1 MPPPPPPPPLSLPLP
16 SLPLL
21 PPLLLLLFALV
32 LGGSRAGLYETGGP
46 VVELGAEGI
55 RLAIVNSTSAWAV
68 HFYTEWCGHCADFA
82 PVWTALA
89 KDITDWGAAVRIAAF
104 NCAGT
109 RGRAYRTCRD
119 LGVRSWPQYTFYKA
133 FSNSSLHGDSYPEL
147 EGTMQALRRWVIS
160 RLLSHAAE
168 EWPPACPPLEPAS
181 PQEVMSFPREEEQG
195 DTLAL
200 IFEEEESFVGRE
212 VILDLLAYERL
223 SVRRVLSSESSL
235 VSAFAVDSFPTCLLL
250 HPNGTRARVHVRMA
264 VRSFF
269 AYELRRLPGVT
280 RGESSTVAHAPGDA
294 AETRAPWRE
303 FDGSR
308 VYMAD
313 LEGGLH
319 FALRVEVG
327 TRPTLS
333 GASLAALKNFVR
345 VLVKFFPGRVCVL
358 RLLESV
364 LRWLEALPPRRRV
377 TALELERLLDGS
389 HAQEGGDL
397 LPDVA
402 TWVGCQGSGPRHGGL
417 PCALW
422 GLFHVLA
429 ASAAI
434 ANDSLVATGD
444 APAWDPLEVLRAV
457 RGYVAHFFSCR
468 TCALHFDAAVRQGA
482 AAVRDADAAALWL
495 WRQHNHVNA
504 RLAGSRAD
512 DPAFPKAPWPPAA
525 LCPECRVSLG
535 ARWAWDEA
543 SVLRFLKRHFSADN
557 VALDFLSPP
566 CASEFAGDTERPP
579 APLGHRGRGAVDDD
593 AAGDVAAPPP
603 ARREDPIVDLDA
615 FEELQLQ
622 RWRTQGAAAAAVE
635 GDAGR
640 RAARTMPTATT
651 AAAVVEEAERWRRV
665 GGSRPAVRA
674 GDFSAVDAGLCALLY
689 ACSSLC
695 LLAVYSCLRRR
706 VRGTEG
712 ARGRRTAA
720 GGALGH

>member
-1 MPPPPPPPPLSLPLP
+1 MPPPPPPPLSLPLP

-21 PPLLLLLFALV
+21 PPLLLLLLALV

-89 KDITDWGAAVRIAAF
+89 KDITGPSVCLSGCLSISLSVRPSV
-104 NCAGT
+104 CV
-109 RGRAYRTCRD
+109 C
-119 LGVRSWPQYTFYKA
+119 
-133 FSNSSLHGDSYPEL
+133 
-147 EGTMQALRRWVIS
+147 GTMQALRRWVIS

-181 PQEVMSFPREEEQG
+181 LQEVMSFPREEEQG

-235 VSAFAVDSFPTCLLL
+235 VRAFAVDSFPTCLLL

-303 FDGSR
+303 FDRSR

-345 VLVKFFPGRVCVL
+345 VLVKFLPGRACVL
-358 RLLESV
+358 RLLESL

-377 TALELERLLDGS
+377 TAQMHAGLDASPFGRGQ
-389 HAQEGGDL
+389 QEGGDL

-429 ASAAI
+429 TSAAI

-495 WRQHNHVNA
+495 WREHNHVNA

-512 DPAFPKAPWPPAA
+512 DPAFSKAPWPPAA

-535 ARWAWDEA
+535 DTRWAWDEA
-543 SVLRFLKRHFSADN
+543 SVLHFLKRHFSADN

-579 APLGHRGRGAVDDD
+579 APQGHRDRGVADADDD

-603 ARREDPIVDLDA
+603 ARREDPMVDLDA

-635 GDAGR
+635 GDVGR
-640 RAARTMPTATT
+640 RAARTMPTVTT
-651 AAAVVEEAERWRRV
+651 AAAVEEAEEAERWRRA

>member
-1 MPPPPPPPPLSLPLP
+1 MPPPPPPPLSLPLP

-21 PPLLLLLFALV
+21 PPLLLLLLALV

-119 LGVRSWPQYTFYKA
+119 LGV
-133 FSNSSLHGDSYPEL
+133 SL
-147 EGTMQALRRWVIS
+147 
-160 RLLSHAAE
+160 
-168 EWPPACPPLEPAS
+168 
-181 PQEVMSFPREEEQG
+181 QEVMSFPREEEQG

-235 VSAFAVDSFPTCLLL
+235 VRAFAVDSFPT
-250 HPNGTRARVHVRMA
+250 RMA

-303 FDGSR
+303 FDRSR

-345 VLVKFFPGRVCVL
+345 VLVKFLPGRVCVL
-358 RLLESV
+358 RLLESL

-429 ASAAI
+429 TSAAI

-535 ARWAWDEA
+535 DTRWAWDEA
-543 SVLRFLKRHFSADN
+543 SVLHFLKRHFSADN

-579 APLGHRGRGAVDDD
+579 APQGHRDRGVADADDD

-603 ARREDPIVDLDA
+603 ARREDPMVDLDA

-635 GDAGR
+635 
-640 RAARTMPTATT
+640 
-651 AAAVVEEAERWRRV
+651 
-665 GGSRPAVRA
+665 A

>member
-1 MPPPPPPPPLSLPLP
+1 MPPPPPPPLSLPLP

-21 PPLLLLLFALV
+21 PPLLLLLLALV

-89 KDITDWGAAVRIAAF
+89 KDITGPSVCLSGCLSISLSVRPSV
-104 NCAGT
+104 CV
-109 RGRAYRTCRD
+109 C
-119 LGVRSWPQYTFYKA
+119 
-133 FSNSSLHGDSYPEL
+133 
-147 EGTMQALRRWVIS
+147 GTMQALRRWVIS

-181 PQEVMSFPREEEQG
+181 VTSPLTPPPHANTPPPRAPLQ
-195 DTLAL
+195 
-200 IFEEEESFVGRE
+200 

-235 VSAFAVDSFPTCLLL
+235 VRAFAVDSFPTCLLL

-303 FDGSR
+303 FDRSR

-345 VLVKFFPGRVCVL
+345 VLVKFLPGRVCVL
-358 RLLESV
+358 RLLESL

-429 ASAAI
+429 TSAAI

-535 ARWAWDEA
+535 DTRWAWDEA
-543 SVLRFLKRHFSADN
+543 SVLHFLKRHFSADN

-579 APLGHRGRGAVDDD
+579 APQGHRDRGVADADDD

-603 ARREDPIVDLDA
+603 ARREDPMVDLDA

-635 GDAGR
+635 GDVGR
-640 RAARTMPTATT
+640 RAARTMPTVTT
-651 AAAVVEEAERWRRV
+651 AAAVEEAEEAERWRRA

>member
-1 MPPPPPPPPLSLPLP
+1 MPPPPPPPLSLPLP

-21 PPLLLLLFALV
+21 PPLLLLLLALV

-89 KDITDWGAAVRIAAF
+89 KDITDWGGR
-104 NCAGT
+104 CAD
-109 RGRAYRTCRD
+109 RRF
-119 LGVRSWPQYTFYKA
+119 Q
-133 FSNSSLHGDSYPEL
+133 
-147 EGTMQALRRWVIS
+147 LRRDPRS
-160 RLLSHAAE
+160 RLQNMSRPRGQVMAT
-168 EWPPACPPLEPAS
+168 
-181 PQEVMSFPREEEQG
+181 VMSFPREEEQG

-235 VSAFAVDSFPTCLLL
+235 VRAFAVDSFPTCLLL
-250 HPNGTRARVHVRMA
+250 HPNGTRARVHVYVTPPTPTPPTFSLPPPAPRPTDAAAQDQSSIPHQSYHRRMA

-303 FDGSR
+303 FDRSR

-345 VLVKFFPGRVCVL
+345 VLVKPWPVGSGESGREREGGGEAAERKEVSDRVRATQQQQNSRKFLPGRACVL
-358 RLLESV
+358 RLLESL

-389 HAQEGGDL
+389 HAEGGDL

-429 ASAAI
+429 TSAAI

-495 WRQHNHVNA
+495 WREHNHVNA

-535 ARWAWDEA
+535 DTRWAWDEA
-543 SVLRFLKRHFSADN
+543 SVLHFLKRHFSADN

-579 APLGHRGRGAVDDD
+579 APQGHRDRGVADADDD

-603 ARREDPIVDLDA
+603 ARREDPMVDLDA

-635 GDAGR
+635 
-640 RAARTMPTATT
+640 
-651 AAAVVEEAERWRRV
+651 
-665 GGSRPAVRA
+665 A